1 MDNNCDFDMRQYP
14 FDVQKCQTTFAID
27 GNSRLLTR
35 ILRGNLS
42 YDGPDN
48 IASYLFENISYI
60 ISPDQ
65 KNRIVFEI
73 KLGRRILSE
82 VLTTILPT
90 ILLLLVTLLIF
101 LKPEVAL
108 KSILSGFLQYQPL
121 STRSL

>member
-27 GNSRLLTR
+27 GNSRLLTQ
-35 ILRGNLS
+35 ILKGNLS

-60 ISPDQ
+60 NPDQ
-65 KNRIVFEI
+65 ENRIVYEI

-82 VLTTILPT
+82 VLTTILTT
-90 ILLLLVTLLIF
+90 ILLLMVTL
-101 LKPEVAL
+101 
-108 KSILSGFLQYQPL
+108 SMLS
-121 STRSL
+121 SNRK